1 MHASLIMVKDVVT
14 CRSHQ
19 TVAEA
24 IDFLNAKIFRIIP
37 VIDDERHIL
46 GAVNTLTL
54 LTHIVPEYIVDGYLQ
69 SVPFAPDIGLLRKH
83 YRGILEKGI
92 AEVMDDDPTIVRED
106 ESLLSVTAAMVTHDR
121 FEYVLVTDDEGHLS
135 GIISSSDILKALN
148 QFIPEEAFDA

>member
-1 MHASLIMVKDVVT
+1 MHANLIMVKDVIT
-14 CRSHQ
+14 CRSDQ

-24 IDFLNAKIFRIIP
+24 IEFLNTKTFRIIP
-37 VIDDERHIL
+37 VVDDENHIL

-83 YRGILEKGI
+83 YREILQKSI
-92 AEVMDDDPTIVRED
+92 TEVMDANPTVVRED

-121 FEYVLVTDDEGHLS
+121 FEYVLVVDTEQRLS
-135 GIISSSDILKALN
+135 GIISSSDILRAMDK
-148 QFIPEEAFDA
+148 FIPEKAFDA

>member
-14 CRSHQ
+14 CRPHQ

-24 IDFLNAKIFRIIP
+24 IEFLNTRTFRIIP
-37 VIDDERHIL
+37 VVDDEKHIL
-46 GAVNTLTL
+46 GTVNTLTL

-83 YRGILEKGI
+83 YRAILQKSI
-92 AEVMDDDPTIVRED
+92 TEVMDDNPTIVGEG
-106 ESLLSVTAAMVTHDR
+106 ESLLSVTAAMVTHDH
-121 FEYVLVTDDEGHLS
+121 FEYVLVADDEQRLS
-135 GIISSSDILKALN
+135 GIISSSDILRALN